1 MCIDD
6 LQGINAQQTE
16 ITQVQPLSVGI
27 HDWLDLR
34 SGEFALGERI
44 GICSLNVFRLVIL
57 IFFAISANKV
67 NTGSDSRP
75 DNGSLPI
82 FFVVDL
88 SCPWQHR

>member
-1 MCIDD
+1 MRIDD
-6 LQGINAQQTE
+6 LKCINAEQTE
-16 ITQVQPLSVGI
+16 VTHVQPLSVGI

-34 SGEFALGERI
+34 GGKLARGQGI
-44 GICSLNVFRLVIL
+44 GIRSLDVFRLVIL

-75 DNGSLPI
+75 NNGSLPI